1 MRGKSRT
8 TVFGNVGLSLLRRNM
23 DSNINDYLNNNL
35 NEVLQVPFGLSGATW
50 SVIIETLESSID
62 FIIRSKNPGLA
73 AELGDFRDL
82 VMKSI
87 DISIGKETA

>member
-1 MRGKSRT
+1 
-8 TVFGNVGLSLLRRNM
+8 M
-23 DSNINDYLNNNL
+23 DTNINDHLNNNL
-35 NEVLQVPFGLSGATW
+35 NEVLQVPFALSGATW

-62 FIIRSKNPGLA
+62 FIIKSRNPGLA

-87 DISIGKETA
+87 DIAIGNGAE

>member
-1 MRGKSRT
+1 
-8 TVFGNVGLSLLRRNM
+8 M
-23 DSNINDYLNNNL
+23 DTNINDYLDNNL

-62 FIIRSKNPGLA
+62 FIIESKNPGLA

>member
-1 MRGKSRT
+1 
-8 TVFGNVGLSLLRRNM
+8 M
-23 DSNINDYLNNNL
+23 DTNINDYLNNNL

-62 FIIRSKNPGLA
+62 FIIESQNPGLA